1 MLDLN
6 QLIEQL
12 LKVRKLPTLSSVALL
27 LESSLNEEQPDVQ
40 RISSIIS
47 DDPPVTSMI
56 LKLANSVVFGAR
68 RTIGTVQEAVVRLG
82 FQEIRKMV
90 MSLALI
96 QFLSNRVSGKV
107 DPVKFWQHSIS
118 VGVCTEVINELTGVI
133 PENGPQAHV
142 VGLLHDIGRWVSAT
156 YMPEVHQHIPGDAD
170 NPPRPN
176 YILTLERNRIGLD
189 HTQIG
194 AALLERWGLPL
205 KIVHCVRFHHEPD
218 VSPRQQ
224 RKITQLVHLAD
235 SICNNARIGDVGE
248 GLGSEIRETTWSGLG
263 LTADLL
269 PEILEVLIDRT
280 KHSDVLLSIGG
291 MDGNGGGHA

>member
-12 LKVRKLPTLSSVALL
+12 LKVRKLPTLSSVALM

-47 DDPPVTSMI
+47 DDPPVTSMV

-107 DPVKFWQHSIS
+107 DPIKFWQHSIS

-156 YMPEVHQHIPGDAD
+156 YMPEVHQHIPGDSE

-235 SICNNARIGDVGE
+235 SICSNARIGDVGE
-248 GLGSEIRETTWSGLG
+248 GLGSEIREITWSGLG
-263 LTADLL
+263 LTPDLL
-269 PEILEVLIDRT
+269 PEILDALTERT

-291 MDGNGGGHA
+291 MNNGG

>member
-1 MLDLN
+1 MLDIN

-12 LKVRKLPTLSSVALL
+12 LKVRKLPTLSSVALM
-27 LESSLNEEQPDVQ
+27 LEQSLNQEQPDVQ
-40 RISSIIS
+40 RVSSIIA
-47 DDPPVTSMI
+47 DDPPVTSMV
-56 LKLANSVVFGAR
+56 LKLANSVVYGAR

-90 MSLALI
+90 MSLSLI
-96 QFLSNRVSGKV
+96 QFISTRSTGQINPIS
-107 DPVKFWQHSIS
+107 FWHHSIG
-118 VGVCTEVINELTGVI
+118 VGVCTEVINEITGVI

-156 YMPEVHQHIPGDAD
+156 YMPEVHQHIPHDESP
-170 NPPRPN
+170 PPRLN
-176 YILTLERNRIGLD
+176 QIIALERNRIGLD

-224 RKITQLVHLAD
+224 RKVTQLVHLAD
-235 SICNNARIGDVGE
+235 SICGYARMGDVGE
-248 GLGSEIRETTWSGLG
+248 GLGAEIREAAWTDLG
-263 LTADLL
+263 LSPDILPDIVELL
-269 PEILEVLIDRT
+269 YERT

-291 MDGNGGGHA
+291 ISKD

>member
-12 LKVRKLPTLSSVALL
+12 LKVRKLPTLSSVALM

-47 DDPPVTSMI
+47 DDPAVTSMI

-68 RTIGTVQEAVVRLG
+68 RTIGTVQDAVVRLG

-96 QFLSNRVSGKV
+96 QFLSGRLSGKI
-107 DPVKFWQHSIS
+107 DPVSFWKHSIS
-118 VGVCTEVINELTGVI
+118 VGACTEVINEITGVI

-142 VGLLHDIGRWVSAT
+142 VGLLHDIGRWISAT
-156 YMPEVHQHIPGDAD
+156 YMPEVHQHIPGDSE

-205 KIVHCVRFHHEPD
+205 KIVHCIRFHHEPD

-235 SICNNARIGDVGE
+235 CICCNARIGDVGE
-248 GLGSEIRETTWSGLG
+248 GLGSEIKETAWSCLGLG
-263 LTADLL
+263 PELL
-269 PEILEVLIDRT
+269 PEIVETLMERT

-291 MDGNGGGHA
+291 MGNCGQS

>member
-1 MLDLN
+1 MLDINL
-6 QLIEQL
+6 LIEQL
-12 LKVRKLPTLSSVALL
+12 LKVRKLPTLSSVALM
-27 LESSLNEEQPDVQ
+27 LEQSLNQEQPDVQ
-40 RISSIIS
+40 RISAIIS
-47 DDPPVTSMI
+47 DDPPVTSMV
-56 LKLANSVVFGAR
+56 LKLANSVVYGAR
-68 RTIGTVQEAVVRLG
+68 RTIGTVQDAVVRLG

-90 MSLALI
+90 MSLSLI
-96 QFLSNRVSGKV
+96 QFLSTRSVGQV
-107 DPVKFWQHSIS
+107 DPIMFWHHCIG
-118 VGVCTEVINELTGVI
+118 VGVCTEVINEITGVI

-156 YMPEVHQHIPGDAD
+156 YMPEVHQHIPSDED
-170 NPPRPN
+170 PPPPPN
-176 YILTLERNRIGLD
+176 KIITMERNRIGLD

-235 SICNNARIGDVGE
+235 SICGKVGIGDVGE
-248 GLGSEIRETTWSGLG
+248 GLGAEIRESAWTELG
-263 LTADLL
+263 LSPDIL
-269 PEILEVLIDRT
+269 PEIIELLNERT

-291 MDGNGGGHA
+291 LSKA

>member
-12 LKVRKLPTLSSVALL
+12 LKVRKLPTLSSVALM

-47 DDPPVTSMI
+47 DDPAVTSMI

-68 RTIGTVQEAVVRLG
+68 RTIGTVQDAVVRLG

-96 QFLSNRVSGKV
+96 QFLSGRLTGKV
-107 DPVKFWQHSIS
+107 DPVNFWKHSIS
-118 VGVCTEVINELTGVI
+118 VGVCTEVINEITGVI

-156 YMPEVHQHIPGDAD
+156 YMPEVHQHIPGDSE

-235 SICNNARIGDVGE
+235 CICCTARIGDVGE
-248 GLGSEIRETTWSGLG
+248 GLGSEIKETTWSSLG
-263 LTADLL
+263 LDPELL
-269 PEILEVLIDRT
+269 PEILETLTERT

-291 MDGNGGGHA
+291 MGNGGQS

>member
-1 MLDLN
+1 MLELN

-12 LKVRKLPTLSSVALL
+12 LKVRKLQTLSSVALM
-27 LESSLNEEQPDVQ
+27 LEQTLNQEQPDVQ
-40 RISSIIS
+40 RVSSIIG
-47 DDPPVTSMI
+47 DDAPVTSMV
-56 LKLANSVVFGAR
+56 LKLANSVVYGAR

-90 MSLALI
+90 MSLSLI
-96 QFLSNRVSGKV
+96 QFLSTRSTGQI
-107 DPVKFWQHSIS
+107 DPITFWHHSIG
-118 VGVCTEVINELTGVI
+118 VGVCTEVINEITNVI

-156 YMPEVHQHIPGDAD
+156 YMPEVHQHIAGEG
-170 NPPRPN
+170 PPPDRSS
-176 YILTLERNRIGLD
+176 YILTMERNRIGLD

-235 SICNNARIGDVGE
+235 CICNMVKMGDVGE
-248 GLGSEIRETTWSGLG
+248 GLGGEIKDSAWTDLG
-263 LTADLL
+263 LSPELL
-269 PEILEVLIDRT
+269 PEIVDLLHDRT

-291 MDGNGGGHA
+291 IDRG